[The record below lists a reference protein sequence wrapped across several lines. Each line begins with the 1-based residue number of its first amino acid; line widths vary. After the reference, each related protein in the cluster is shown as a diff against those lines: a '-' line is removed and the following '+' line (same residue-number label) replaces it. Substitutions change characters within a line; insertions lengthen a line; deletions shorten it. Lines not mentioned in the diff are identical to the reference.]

1 MTAERPS
8 VEAMRGA
15 TPPEG
20 PEREAAIERILESAQ
35 RMGIEI
41 DRAEAELW
49 IGAMI
54 SESVGGAIQVD
65 VDTGVYGHRVSM
77 ADYSATDLARFR
89 EMGVIVGL
97 ADRPPVVTTA
107 LALSG
112 SAAQGKIQRFPADCD
127 FFERVHIRATSREE
141 ALAILGDVIRDK
153 ALDAYSGPGHRLWE
167 VKWGTHDE
175 AGTVRGEVVKA
186 GGWISWKPEEVREGR
201 QLLVRADGTTRVI
214 EWAAAPGRPGWSKLD
229 WLIGDKG
236 RGVLANASNVLDP
249 TWEAPDG
256 SIVPLDGFLEPYF
269 QEVYLDTDSIPLFSR
284 LIKELGA
291 DAVDDYVD
299 QLEHEVWKYSVVDPN
314 YGKVARRLYN
324 VFRLSGRYYEAAYIR
339 ELFDEPVTALYQLAA
354 LLRTVDDADIGRRR
368 VRPGDRAGADRRA
381 HHLGGQRA
389 GGPRRGRDGR
399 AARPAAGG
407 HRGALRAGRAG
418 VRHRRCARAG
428 DGRRQR
434 LLPARAAH
442 RAHHRR
448 LPRRDRHAATL
459 GEWRPRSAPAPR
471 RPPDAGGESDRGIRR
486 GRSPPGS
493 QLPARATMSRPA
505 GRRLVDR
512 CVPICIRCTNPTWPR
527 LASPKSSPFVPLT
540 HRSDS
545 GTPNSDLRRAR
556 SAASA

>member
-15 TPPEG
+15 TPAEG

-54 SESVGGAIQVD
+54 SELVGGTIQVD

-77 ADYSATDLARFR
+77 ADYSSADLARFR

-127 FFERVHIRATSREE
+127 FFERVHIRAGSREE
-141 ALAILGDVIRDK
+141 ALAILGDAIRQK
-153 ALDAYSGPGHRLWE
+153 ALDAYQGPGHRLWE

-175 AGTVRGEVVKA
+175 AGTVRGEAVKQGA
-186 GGWISWKPEEVREGR
+186 WISWKPDEVREGR
-201 QLLVRADGTTRVI
+201 QLLVRADGSTRVI

-229 WLIGDKG
+229 WLIGDRG

-354 LLRTVDDADIGRRR
+354 LLRTVDDATSAGDVFDQETVLAQVDALIISAVSALEGRDEAEMVARLSRLRAAIVARSAQLERASDIDDARALAMAAVNDYFRR
-368 VRPGDRAGADRRA
+368 VLRIVPTIAAYLDEI
-381 HHLGGQRA
+381 
-389 GGPRRGRDGR
+389 
-399 AARPAAGG
+399 AARP
-407 HRGALRAGRAG
+407 H
-418 VRHRRCARAG
+418 
-428 DGRRQR
+428 
-434 LLPARAAH
+434 
-442 RAHHRR
+442 
-448 LPRRDRHAATL
+448 
-459 GEWRPRSAPAPR
+459 
-471 RPPDAGGESDRGIRR
+471 
-486 GRSPPGS
+486 
-493 QLPARATMSRPA
+493 
-505 GRRLVDR
+505 
-512 CVPICIRCTNPTWPR
+512 
-527 LASPKSSPFVPLT
+527 
-540 HRSDS
+540 
-545 GTPNSDLRRAR
+545 
-556 SAASA
+556 